1 MAANPTNDHIKSP
14 DKPLIYFADLRH
26 VFQGNVYVDT
36 MPLGIG
42 YMKAVMDEQ
51 LPEVDSK
58 LFAFAEKLGAAM
70 DKQLP
75 NVLLLSNYMWN
86 EKLSYYFAEKLKQA
100 KPEALVV
107 MGGPNMPLDDDKKIE
122 YLNERPAVDL
132 YVTGEGDFLA
142 TEIVKA
148 FLEAGMSV
156 EKLLAGDFHS
166 SVYNKTGEG
175 PVVNPLLPRSKALD
189 DIPSPWLTGIMDEFF
204 EDQLFP
210 LFETNRGCPFTCTF
224 CVQGTKW
231 YTKVNYFGLER
242 LREEVYY
249 IGEKIHT
256 ISPQVKTLV
265 IADPNYGMF
274 KRDVEISGY
283 IGEIQKKYGFPLII
297 NATTGKNQAETII
310 KSLEKVNG
318 ALVMYQAVQSLDEN
332 VLENV
337 KRTNIKLETYEQIQT
352 HIKARG
358 LRSNSD
364 LILGLPG
371 DSLKSHIDSLR
382 KLINAGTSRLNNF
395 QAILLKGSEMET
407 AEARQK
413 YAYNT
418 KYRLL
423 PKTFGT
429 YLNDKI
435 FEVEEIIVSSADLSF
450 DDYLTARK
458 FHLSIGAFWNHGR
471 FQPIVELVNRLG
483 ITSWQW
489 MEAVTLK
496 MNERESFRPFLNS
509 FVEETKGEL
518 FNSEEEAIDFYS
530 QDKNFELL
538 AEEGIGDNIFYK
550 YSGLAM
556 FFYWE
561 KVCDC
566 AFSAT
571 IDLIKDLADGNHDEL
586 LELIDETGIYYRAL
600 YASGTKADD
609 LLVDQ
614 TVDLNYNVPAWLNSN
629 LPEDISALNIK
640 GSFTLPLQLDMDSKG
655 SLLDVIKNRPYDLQ
669 NISKFIRRV
678 NAEWLKRSLAEPSL
692 KDQINERAKV
702 PIST

>member
-1 MAANPTNDHIKSP
+1 M
-14 DKPLIYFADLRH
+14 IYFADLRH

-51 LPEVDSK
+51 LPQVTSK
-58 LFAFAEKLGAAM
+58 LFAFADKLADAM
-70 DKQLP
+70 DDQLP
-75 NVLLLSNYMWN
+75 DVLLLTNYMWN

-100 KPEALVV
+100 KPNALVV
-107 MGGPNMPLDDDKKIE
+107 MGGPNMPLDDDKKLE
-122 YLNERPAVDL
+122 YLQERPAVDL

-148 FLEAGMSV
+148 FLEADRSI
-156 EKLLAGDFHS
+156 EKLLANEFHS
-166 SVYNKTGEG
+166 SVYFKTGEG
-175 PVVNPLLPRSKALD
+175 FVVNPLHPRTKALD

-204 EDQLFP
+204 KDQLFP

-283 IGEIQKKYGFPLII
+283 IGEIQKKYSFPLII

-337 KRTNIKLETYEQIQT
+337 KRTNIKLETYEEIQT

-371 DSLKSHIDSLR
+371 DSLNSHVDSLR

-407 AEARQK
+407 AEARKK
-413 YAYNT
+413 YAYDT

-429 YLNDKI
+429 YRGDKI
-435 FEVEEIIVSSADLSF
+435 FEVEEIIVSSADMSF

-458 FHLSIGAFWNHGR
+458 FHLAIGAFWNHGR
-471 FQPIVELVNRLG
+471 FQPIIELVNRLG
-483 ITSWQW
+483 ITSWDW
-489 MEAVTLK
+489 MEAVALK

-518 FNSEEEAIDFYS
+518 FNSEEEAIEFYS
-530 QDKNFELL
+530 QEKNFELL

-571 IDLIKDLADGNHDEL
+571 IDLIKSLGKDIDQQL
-586 LELIDETGIYYRAL
+586 LDILEETSTYYRAL
-600 YASGTKADD
+600 YASGAKADD

-614 TVDLNYNVPAWLNSN
+614 TIDLSYNVPAWLNSG
-629 LPEDISALNIK
+629 LPETIADSALKIPT
-640 GSFTLPLQLDMDSKG
+640 TLPLQLDKDSKG
-655 SLLDVIKNRPYDLQ
+655 SLLDVIKTRPYDLQ

-678 NAEWLKRSLAEPSL
+678 NAEWLKRSVADATL
-692 KDQINERAKV
+692 KDQKTKRAKV
-702 PIST
+702 PVNT

>member
-1 MAANPTNDHIKSP
+1 MATDLTHHTDLSTH
-14 DKPLIYFADLRH
+14 KPLIYFADLRH

-51 LPEVDSK
+51 LPEVESK
-58 LFAFAEKLGAAM
+58 LFAFAEKLGNAI
-70 DKQLP
+70 DEQLP
-75 NVLLLSNYMWN
+75 DVLLLTNYMWN

-100 KPEALVV
+100 KPDALVI
-107 MGGPNMPLDDDKKIE
+107 MGGPNFPLDDDKKIE
-122 YLNERPAVDL
+122 YLKSKPAVDL

-142 TEIVKA
+142 TEIVRA
-148 FLEAGMSV
+148 FLKAELNI
-156 EKLLAGDFHS
+156 EELLKQEFHS
-166 SVYNKTGEG
+166 SIYYKTGQG
-175 PVVNPLLPRSKALD
+175 YVVNPLIPRSKNLD

-242 LREEVYY
+242 LRDEIYY
-249 IGEKIHT
+249 IGKMVHSV
-256 ISPQVKTLV
+256 SPQVKTLV

-283 IGEIQKKYGFPLII
+283 IGEIQKEYGFPLII

-371 DSLKSHIDSLR
+371 DSLNSHIDSLC

-407 AEARQK
+407 EEARKK
-413 YAYNT
+413 YAYDT

-429 YLNDKI
+429 FRGDKI
-435 FEVEEIIVSSADLSF
+435 FEVEEIIVSSADMSF

-458 FHLSIGAFWNHGR
+458 YHLSIGAFWNHGR
-471 FQPIVELVNRLG
+471 FQPIVELVNRYG
-483 ITSWQW
+483 ITSWDW
-489 MEAVTLK
+489 MEAVTAK
-496 MNERESFRPFLNS
+496 MNERESFKPFLNS
-509 FVEETKGEL
+509 FIKETKGEL
-518 FNSEEEAIDFYS
+518 FDSEEAAIEFYS
-530 QDKNFELL
+530 KEENFALL
-538 AEEGIGDNIFYK
+538 TQEGIGDNIFYK
-550 YSGLAM
+550 YAGLAM
-556 FFYWE
+556 FFYWDI
-561 KVCDC
+561 VCDC

-571 IDLIKDLADGNHDEL
+571 IDLLKAKGTDSEL
-586 LELIDETGIYYRAL
+586 LNILEDAGKYFSAL
-600 YASGTKADD
+600 YASGTQATD
-609 LLVDQ
+609 LLLERNI
-614 TVDLNYNVPAWLNSN
+614 DLAYDIPEWLDNGLGAEASTCPTQ
-629 LPEDISALNIK
+629 LH
-640 GSFTLPLQLDMDSKG
+640 LQLDEDSKA
-655 SLLDVIKNRPYDLQ
+655 SLLDVIENRPYDLQ

-678 NAEWLKRSLAEPSL
+678 NAEWLKRSANKPNSLNGKAE
-692 KDQINERAKV
+692 KV
-702 PIST
+702 DTVTVHS